1 MPGWYIHMD
10 AAREAIT
17 KLNANTN
24 AATIF
29 SSDSGPTAAQLQ
41 AIVQNNP
48 AYYAL
53 GAIGPDIFFLLPDF
67 KPPAGT
73 GLWGAANLIRTL
85 FTWWDDN
92 FLGPYEDILGPI
104 ADNASDELGALT
116 GGLSQELS
124 AIFSQ
129 AISFLIDFVLVLIT
143 RQYDIFGLLS
153 SGVPQGFDEQTFFW
167 SDMLHYRKTDEFAH
181 ELWKSATTDQQRAF
195 ALGWM
200 THIATDVTGHCFVN
214 EKAGGPYRLH
224 WQRHHLVE
232 NHMDAKVYDSEHGT
246 QSIYN
251 MMSNSALHLWLA
263 FNPDGSSRI
272 DCLNFP
278 QPGPTYDPGD
288 DTPAQLDRKSKW
300 DFDSNMPADLAGYLA
315 TALKTVYN
323 PSIAASDI
331 GACAAAPQIIE
342 AITSGRSDGFA
353 TQDDIVNTYWWLYK
367 YIKWTTTDF
376 YSIRRPDPP
385 DVINVQP
392 FPSPPGSGASDPG
405 PGGGSDNSA
414 WQDFL
419 DFLLSLF
426 SWLTYIAQVLAYP
439 VTALTG
445 IITSAGTYPLREV
458 LYETLELPL
467 YNAWLGLHWYLSM
480 SGYLMPMQNEIN
492 SGLNTLGVAVTD
504 TWPGIDASLNDFS
517 GGLGG
522 TSTPTSEPSGH
533 DVNRTFPRDVVED
546 PNSFIT
552 NMINAALSKT
562 CGNATI
568 GPSEFTRPW
577 RFPLA
582 NDANQGIPMEGP
594 MSVASPY
601 KSSQDATI
609 LMGMSPGN
617 NTARAKLEAAKS
629 EAETIELAR
638 SLIDQG
644 THLGDPVDYSSYL
657 IAKLTRDHAGDAAH
671 PIANFNLDSDRGY
684 GYLCW
689 DWVRS
694 KGVMGV
700 PTPYFRGSQYDPP
713 PGGSDAH
720 GHRTYHAPIAPG
732 SGWCADDIAPPAPAG
747 GTPDSPANTPSMQ
760 DESKERPVRIRYID
774 IEEKFA

>member
-1 MPGWYIHMD
+1 MPGWYIHLD
-10 AAREAIT
+10 AAREAIAG
-17 KLNANTN
+17 LNANPN
-24 AATIF
+24 AAAIF
-29 SSDSGPTAAQLQ
+29 ASDGGPSATDLQ
-41 AIVQNNP
+41 ALAQNNP
-48 AYYAL
+48 AYFAL

-104 ADNASDELGALT
+104 ADNTADEIGALT
-116 GGLSQELS
+116 GGLSEQLS
-124 AIFSQ
+124 GIFSQ

-143 RQYDIFGLLS
+143 KQYDIFGLLS

-167 SDMLHYRKTDEFAH
+167 SDMLHYRKTFEFAH
-181 ELWKSATTDQQRAF
+181 ELWRSADTDEQKAF

-200 THIATDVTGHCFVN
+200 THLATDVTGHCFVN
-214 EKAGGPYRLH
+214 EKCGGPYRLH

-232 NHMDAKVYDSEHGT
+232 NHMDAKVYDTEHGT
-246 QSIYN
+246 QPIYN

-263 FNPDGSSRI
+263 FNPDGTSRI
-272 DCLNFP
+272 DYLNFP
-278 QPGPTYDPGD
+278 QPGPSYDPGD

-300 DFDSNMPADLAGYLA
+300 DYDSDMPDELAGYLA
-315 TALKTVYN
+315 KALKTVYN
-323 PSIAASDI
+323 PSIAATDV
-331 GACAAAPQIIE
+331 GAAAAAPQIIE
-342 AITSGRSDGFA
+342 AITNDHTDGFA
-353 TQDDIVNTYWWLYK
+353 TQEDIVNTYWWLYK

-376 YSIRRPDPP
+376 YKIRRPEPP
-385 DVINVQP
+385 DIIIVQP

-426 SWLTYIAQVLAYP
+426 AWLTYIAEVLAYP
-439 VTALTG
+439 ATVIAG
-445 IITSAGTYPLREV
+445 IITSAGTAPIREV

-480 SGYLMPMQNEIN
+480 SGYLMPMQNEVN
-492 SGLNTLGVAVTD
+492 SGLNTLGVSVLD

-522 TSTPTSEPSGH
+522 SPTPASEPSGH
-533 DVNRTFPRDVVED
+533 DVSREFPRDVVQD
-546 PNSFIT
+546 PNNFVT
-552 NMINAALSKT
+552 GLINAALSKT
-562 CGNATI
+562 CNGQTI

-577 RFPLA
+577 RYPLA
-582 NDANQGIPMEGP
+582 NDAGASVPIESP

-601 KSSQDATI
+601 KSHQDATV
-609 LMGMSPGN
+609 LMGGSPGN
-617 NTARAKLEAAKS
+617 NAARAAFEKAKS
-629 EAETIELAR
+629 EGETIQLSHA
-638 SLIDQG
+638 LIDKG
-644 THLGDPVDYSSYL
+644 THLGDPVDYSAYVM
-657 IAKLTRDHAGDAAH
+657 AHLTRDHAGDADH
-671 PIANFNLDSDRGY
+671 PITNFNLDSDRGY
-684 GYLCW
+684 AYRCW

-700 PTPYFRGSQYDPP
+700 PTPYFRGVQYDPATDP
-713 PGGSDAH
+713 H
-720 GHRTYHAPIAPG
+720 GHRTYHAPVAPG
-732 SGWCADDIAPPAPAG
+732 SGWCSDDIAPPAPAG
-747 GTPDSPANTPSMQ
+747 GTPSSPANTPSMQ
-760 DESKERPVRIRYID
+760 DETHERPVRIRYID
-774 IEEKFA
+774 VEQRFV

>member
-1 MPGWYIHMD
+1 MPGWYIHLD
-10 AAREAIT
+10 AAREAIAG
-17 KLNANTN
+17 LNANPR
-24 AATIF
+24 AAAIF
-29 SSDSGPTAAQLQ
+29 ASDGGPSASDLQ
-41 AIVQNNP
+41 KIAQNNP
-48 AYYAL
+48 AYFAL

-85 FTWWDDN
+85 FTWWDEN

-104 ADNASDELGALT
+104 ADNTADEISALT
-116 GGLSQELS
+116 GGLSEQLS
-124 AIFSQ
+124 GIFSQ

-153 SGVPQGFDEQTFFW
+153 SGVPSGFDEQTFFW
-167 SDMLHYRKTDEFAH
+167 SDMLHYRKTFEFAH
-181 ELWKSATTDQQRAF
+181 ELWKSAATDEQKAF

-200 THIATDVTGHCFVN
+200 THLATDVTGHCFVN
-214 EKAGGPYRLH
+214 EKCGGPYRLH

-232 NHMDAKVYDSEHGT
+232 NHMDARVYESEHAS
-246 QSIYN
+246 QPIYN

-272 DCLNFP
+272 DYLNFP
-278 QPGPTYDPGD
+278 QPGPSYDPGD

-300 DFDSNMPADLAGYLA
+300 DFDSDMPDELAGYLA
-315 TALKTVYN
+315 KALKTVYN
-323 PSIAASDI
+323 PSIAATDV
-331 GACAAAPQIIE
+331 GAAAAAPQIIE
-342 AITSGRSDGFA
+342 AITNDHSDGFA
-353 TQDDIVNTYWWLYK
+353 TQEDIVNTYWWLYK

-376 YSIRRPDPP
+376 YKIRRPDPP

-405 PGGGSDNSA
+405 PGASDDSSA

-426 SWLTYIAQVLAYP
+426 AWLVYIAEVLAYP
-439 VTALTG
+439 ATVIAG
-445 IITSAGTYPLREV
+445 IITSAGTYPVREV

-467 YNAWLGLHWYLSM
+467 YNAWLSLHWYLSM
-480 SGYLMPMQNEIN
+480 TGYLMPMQNEIN
-492 SGLNTLGVAVTD
+492 SGLTTLGVSVLD

-522 TSTPTSEPSGH
+522 TAMPTSEPSGH
-533 DVNRTFPRDVVED
+533 DRSREYPRDVVQD
-546 PNSFIT
+546 PNNFIT
-552 NMINAALSKT
+552 SMINAALSKT
-562 CGNATI
+562 CNGQTV

-577 RFPLA
+577 RYPSA
-582 NDANQGIPMEGP
+582 NDAGAAVPLEQPL
-594 MSVASPY
+594 SVASPY
-601 KSSQDATI
+601 RSNQDATV
-609 LMGMSPGN
+609 LMGGSPGN
-617 NTARAKLEAAKS
+617 NDARAAFEKAKN
-629 EAETIELAR
+629 EAETIKLSHA
-638 SLIDQG
+638 LIDKG
-644 THLGDPVDYSSYL
+644 THLGDPVDYSAYVM
-657 IAKLTRDHAGDAAH
+657 AHLTRNHAGDKDH

-700 PTPYFRGSQYDPP
+700 PTPYFRGAQYDPGHDP
-713 PGGSDAH
+713 H

-732 SGWCADDIAPPAPAG
+732 SGWCSDDIAPPPPAG
-747 GTPDSPANTPSMQ
+747 GAPSSPANTPTMH
-760 DESKERPVRIRYID
+760 DEANERPVRIRYID
-774 IEEKFA
+774 IEQRFA